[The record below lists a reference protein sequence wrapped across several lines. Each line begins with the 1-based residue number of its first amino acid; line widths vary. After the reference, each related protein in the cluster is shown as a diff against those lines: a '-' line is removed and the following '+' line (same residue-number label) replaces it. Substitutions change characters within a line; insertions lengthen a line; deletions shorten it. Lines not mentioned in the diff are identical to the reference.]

1 MSDPDGNEH
10 LSSAQAG
17 VPQPPEAAPEA
28 AEDTTEQ
35 KLRVSHAARTR
46 SAASRAAAIC
56 HYIGQHSSDETDEKH
71 EGGTADERISWKS
84 AHAAR
89 VAAQAVA
96 VLAESSPAP
105 AADSRCAR
113 NASAS
118 AAQAAQMG
126 QLHDSS
132 SELSVAACRAA
143 LKASQAAAAAAGAG
157 GLGENET
164 LNAKADAAEADAV
177 ATAEEAG
184 WMLPGQDL
192 PEVSTG
198 IRSPD
203 LMSMLHL

>member
-17 VPQPPEAAPEA
+17 VPQPPEA

-56 HYIGQHSSDETDEKH
+56 HYIGQHSSDEKH
-71 EGGTADERISWKS
+71 EGGTADEQISWKS

-143 LKASQAAAAAAGAG
+143 LTASQAAAAAAGAG
-157 GLGENET
+157 GSGENET

-177 ATAEEAG
+177 AAARKAG

>member
-1 MSDPDGNEH
+1 MSDPDGNEQ
-10 LSSAQAG
+10 LGSSQAG
-17 VPQPPEAAPEA
+17 VPQPQEKQET
-28 AEDTTEQ
+28 AEDTAERT
-35 KLRVSHAARTR
+35 LRTSHATRTR

-56 HYIGQHSSDETDEKH
+56 HYIQQHTSDEKH
-71 EGGTADERISWKS
+71 EGGATEGEISWKS

-96 VLAESSPAP
+96 VLSEGSPSP

-126 QLHDSS
+126 QLHDNS

-157 GLGENET
+157 GLGEDET
-164 LNAKADAAEADAV
+164 LNAGADAAEADAV
-177 ATAEEAG
+177 AAAEAAG
-184 WMLPGQDL
+184 WMRPGQDL
-192 PEVSTG
+192 PAVSTG
-198 IRSPD
+198 MRSPD
-203 LMSMLHL
+203 LMSMMHL